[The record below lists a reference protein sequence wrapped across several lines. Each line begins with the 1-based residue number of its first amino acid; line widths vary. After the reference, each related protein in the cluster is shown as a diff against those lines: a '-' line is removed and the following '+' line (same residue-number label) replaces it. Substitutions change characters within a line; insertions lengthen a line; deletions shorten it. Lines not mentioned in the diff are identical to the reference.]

1 MALLK
6 NFQTSLSIA
15 ASETDTT
22 STLLFAIPSS
32 PILKPYLIIHNYTV
46 IIFSGKNM
54 LKGRKIFRL
63 GYFMVLGCSIFHLV

>member
-15 ASETDTT
+15 APKTDTT
-22 STLLFAIPSS
+22 STFLFAIPGS

-46 IIFSGKNM
+46 ITFSVN
-54 LKGRKIFRL
+54 GRKTFQL
-63 GYFMVLGCSIFHLV
+63 GHFMILGCSLFH